1 MVPMTTPAQEA
12 AAQYL
17 IAARSSRQTHVCLP
31 EAMRPADVAGA
42 LAIQQRVTALLD
54 LPVGGWKCSVPSAAR
69 PVVVAPIYAPT
80 IRREVPCP
88 IPAAGPVG
96 RIEPEIAFVLAR
108 DLPPRPTPYAEAEIR
123 AAIGSAHLVLE
134 LIGARYSD
142 PGAVTYPELLADGI
156 ANAGLFIG
164 PPIADPFNRHLEH
177 FPLSVHA
184 SKGPLATREG
194 KHPDGHPLL
203 PLYWLANYLASHGAP
218 LQAGQ
223 IVTTGSYAGVL
234 EVPLNTELRF
244 TYGDL
249 GTLTVTLR
257 AAQ

>member
-1 MVPMTTPAQEA
+1 MTTPAQES

-17 IAARSSRQTHVCLP
+17 IAARSGRKLQPNIP
-31 EAMRPADVAGA
+31 EAMRPANVADA

-54 LPVGGWKCSVPSAAR
+54 VAVGGWKCSVPSAAR
-69 PVVVAPIYAPT
+69 SVVVAPIYAPT
-80 IRREVPCP
+80 IRRELPCP
-88 IPAAGPVG
+88 LPAIGATA
-96 RIEPEIAFVLAR
+96 RIEPEIAFLLAR
-108 DLPPRPTPYAEAEIR
+108 DLPARATPYTEAEIR

-134 LIGARYSD
+134 LIGARYTD
-142 PGAVTYPELLADGI
+142 PAAVSYPELLADGI

-164 PPIADPFNRHLEH
+164 PAISDPFIRHLEH
-177 FPLSVHA
+177 FPLTVRS
-184 SKGPLATREG
+184 SNETLATRDG

-218 LQAGQ
+218 LRAGQ

-234 EVPLNTELRF
+234 DVPLDTELEF

-257 AAQ
+257 AAP